1 MMEHTMICFD
11 ATTHEVIEDRRYAQV
26 CVPCLKALMTRVRAL
41 ETQVAI
47 LLKLDA

>member
-1 MMEHTMICFD
+1 MEQHTLICFD
-11 ATTHEVIEDRRYAQV
+11 ATGHDIIPDRKHAEV